1 VNVRAM
7 EINKIP
13 SSGPDN
19 VSTESWS
26 IRWVM

>member
-1 VNVRAM
+1 M

>member
-1 VNVRAM
+1 M

-26 IRWVM
+26 VRWVM